1 MATIEQFEFY
11 LVNGYACSK
20 TFKCSLQEAI
30 KACESDSRFMNTRN
44 WLYQKIDGKFK
55 EIGHTTL
62 DGYFWRY
69 METSNGGR
77 ESH

>member
-11 LVNGYACSK
+11 TANGYARSE
-20 TFKCSLQEAI
+20 TFKCPLREAI

-44 WLYQKIDGKFK
+44 WLYQKIDGKFR

-69 METSNGGR
+69 IKTL
-77 ESH
+77 

>member
-11 LVNGYACSK
+11 LANGYACSK

-55 EIGHTTL
+55 EIGHTIL

>member
-11 LVNGYACSK
+11 TTNGYARSE

-30 KACESDSRFMNTRN
+30 KACESDSRFTNTRN
-44 WLYQKIDGKFK
+44 WLYQKIDGEFK

-62 DGYFWRY
+62 DGYFWKY
-69 METSNGGR
+69 IKTL
-77 ESH
+77 

>member
-11 LVNGYACSK
+11 TANGYACSE
-20 TFKCSLQEAI
+20 TFKCPLQEAI

-44 WLYQKIDGKFK
+44 WLYQKIDGKFR

-69 METSNGGR
+69 IGTL
-77 ESH
+77 